1 MCERIPTERCSSFL
15 IRRKYNMDHDEK
27 RANIPRLIWS
37 DGHAEWS
44 RWYWFKER
52 EEHLLAGYYVGFK

>member
-1 MCERIPTERCSSFL
+1 
-15 IRRKYNMDHDEK
+15 MDHDEK

>member
-1 MCERIPTERCSSFL
+1 
-15 IRRKYNMDHDEK
+15 MDHDEK

-52 EEHLLAGYYVGFK
+52 GEHLLAGHYVGFK